1 MRISGG
7 SMSKKKIAK
16 LTPAQQAARAHFQRL
31 IVEAKVRN
39 AVGFLKFLSD
49 CLVVWAATAL
59 LGDGDYA
66 ALCSAILSHVAA
78 QHPEVLD
85 RCEANMTGLKLGM
98 EGVY

>member
-1 MRISGG
+1 
-7 SMSKKKIAK
+7 MSKKKIAK
-16 LTPAQQAARAHFQRL
+16 LTPAQQAASAHFQRL
-31 IVEAKVRN
+31 IDEAKERN
-39 AVGFLKFLSD
+39 DVGFLKIMID
-49 CLVVWAATAL
+49 CMEVWSSTAL

-98 EGVY
+98 EGVYA